1 MKVEFKATKDN
12 EIYLQEIT
20 IDDAVSLTVSDGLY
34 QVKDKYGF
42 SYVPTALYTCYVRE
56 EE

>member
-1 MKVEFKATKDN
+1 MRVEFKATQEN
-12 EIYLQEIT
+12 EVYLQELVIE
-20 IDDAVSLTVSDGLY
+20 DAVSLTVSDGLY

-42 SYVPTALYTCYVRE
+42 SYIPTALYTCYVRE

>member
-12 EIYLQEIT
+12 EIYLQELT